1 MNFVRSS
8 VLTAEQKLAASLLWN
23 QEYPHQ
29 VMMENLTDFD
39 NYLGQLTDTEH
50 FLYMSDELL
59 GWAFKF
65 MRDGERWFTII
76 LDSSI
81 HHQGIGT
88 LLMEQLKANERE
100 LNGWVIDHDHYKK
113 TDAEPYRSPLQF
125 YLKNGFTVLEGI
137 RLKTIKLQGVKIRW
151 NRSKNV

>member
-8 VLTAEQKLAASLLWN
+8 VLTADQKLAASLLWN

-39 NYLGQLTDTEH
+39 NYLSELTEPEH
-50 FLYMSDELL
+50 LLYMPDELL

-65 MRDGERWFTII
+65 MRDGEKWFAII

-81 HHQGIGT
+81 HQQGIGT
-88 LLMEQLKANERE
+88 LLMEQLKENEEE
-100 LNGWVIDHDHYKK
+100 LNGWVIDHDQYKK
-113 TDAEPYRSPLQF
+113 TDAATYRSPLQF
-125 YLKNGFTVLEGI
+125 YLKNGFTVLEDF
-137 RLKTIKLQGVKIRW
+137 RLKTIRLQGVKIRW
-151 NRSKNV
+151 NRSRNV